1 MLVEEGQLGAVAAPS
16 QWWSSCWGRTY
27 QRSWGQPPRG
37 VCQQRRGQSGQGQG
51 QQLGGGAEEVVLEME
66 QEPDLEEE
74 KTVSGFFFCL
84 SVCQISTQVFSP
96 GWEG

>member
-1 MLVEEGQLGAVAAPS
+1 
-16 QWWSSCWGRTY
+16 
-27 QRSWGQPPRG
+27 
-37 VCQQRRGQSGQGQG
+37 
-51 QQLGGGAEEVVLEME
+51 ME